1 MKSIQDEVMCCEAFV
16 ELVTD
21 YLEEALPAQRKAS
34 FEQHMHFCEGCVTYL
49 DQIRT
54 TSRLLRREAAAKEPE
69 GMRPEALDALVEVFR
84 RLKPPQE
91 ET

>member
-1 MKSIQDEVMCCEAFV
+1 MKSIQDEVMSCEAFV
-16 ELVTD
+16 ELVTE
-21 YLEEALPAQRKAS
+21 YLEEAVTTRERAS

-54 TSRLLRREAAAKEPE
+54 TSRLVRREAAATEPE
-69 GMRPEALDALVEVFR
+69 GMRPETLDALVEIFL

-91 ET
+91 GT

>member
-1 MKSIQDEVMCCEAFV
+1 MKSIQDEVMSCEAFV
-16 ELVTD
+16 ELATD

-54 TSRLLRREAAAKEPE
+54 TSRLLRERAAEEKPE
-69 GMRPEALDALVEVFR
+69 GMRPEALDALVEIFR

-91 ET
+91 RT

>member
-1 MKSIQDEVMCCEAFV
+1 VKSIQDEVMSCEAFL

-21 YLEEALPAQRKAS
+21 YLEEALPTQRKAK

-49 DQIRT
+49 DQIRA
-54 TSRLLRREAAAKEPE
+54 TSRLLRREAPAGESE
-69 GMRPEALDALVEVFR
+69 RMRAETLDKLVEVFR

-91 ET
+91 GT

>member
-1 MKSIQDEVMCCEAFV
+1 MKSIQDEVMSCEAFI

-21 YLEEALPAQRKAS
+21 YLEEALPAQHKAS

-54 TSRLLRREAAAKEPE
+54 TSRLLRREAAATEPQ
-69 GMRPEALDALVEVFR
+69 GMRPETLHALVEIFR
-84 RLKPPQE
+84 RLKPPKE
-91 ET
+91 GT

>member
-1 MKSIQDEVMCCEAFV
+1 VKSIQDEVMSCEAFI

-54 TSRLLRREAAAKEPE
+54 TSRLLRGQAAAKEPA
-69 GMRPEALDALVEVFR
+69 GMRPETLGALVEIFR

-91 ET
+91 GT

>member
-1 MKSIQDEVMCCEAFV
+1 MKSIQDEVMNCEAFV

-21 YLEEALPAQRKAS
+21 YLEGALAPRRKAS

-54 TSRLLRREAAAKEPE
+54 TSRLLRREAAATEPE
-69 GMRPEALDALVEVFR
+69 GMRPETLDALVEIFL

-91 ET
+91 GT